1 MQNQINTSPLS
12 MFVQQVRSAEM
23 TGSKQVS
30 MDIAKARLLALA
42 LTELLDKFHD
52 DNPELHKSTLQ
63 AGWAFIDNPQSVV
76 DKTKT
81 KIDNALVQG
90 IEDAIV
96 ASAKKYGI
104 SLPS

>member
-42 LTELLDKFHD
+42 LTELLDKVNRDYESMF
-52 DNPELHKSTLQ
+52 NELKKSTSPDVITVELD
-63 AGWAFIDNPQSVV
+63 GGGFS
-76 DKTKT
+76 K
-81 KIDNALVQG
+81 
-90 IEDAIV
+90 E
-96 ASAKKYGI
+96 
-104 SLPS
+104 